1 MWSRLPA
8 RRSMRHWRGQ
18 LSQIRPC
25 SFQSCSMQHGI
36 NARTQRDFSP
46 TGSDYRGA
54 FISDH
59 SYQFTCV
66 CLLHILRIADV
77 PLVSKHW
84 IWRHISSFFL
94 FKKKHKNVWVL
105 NTCEPA
111 LSGNPRLVIHC
122 CEFGDTGAARGA
134 LLCGN
139 WDANVYHWLGLVP
152 SRCTRER
159 AQERGVRN
167 TEPQR
172 ECGLCLFLTQTQ
184 LMQDLCI
191 LPCPSTF
198 SSAV

>member
-1 MWSRLPA
+1 MRLSA
-8 RRSMRHWRGQ
+8 AYFKNRRC
-18 LSQIRPC
+18 P
-25 SFQSCSMQHGI
+25 
-36 NARTQRDFSP
+36 FSIQ
-46 TGSDYRGA
+46 TLDLKTH
-54 FISDH
+54 FILFS
-59 SYQFTCV
+59 
-66 CLLHILRIADV
+66 
-77 PLVSKHW
+77 
-84 IWRHISSFFL
+84 FL
-94 FKKKHKNVWVL
+94 FLNKHKNVWVL
-105 NTCEPA
+105 NTCEPV

>member
-1 MWSRLPA
+1 
-8 RRSMRHWRGQ
+8 
-18 LSQIRPC
+18 
-25 SFQSCSMQHGI
+25 MQHGI

-46 TGSDYRGA
+46 TGSDYGGA
-54 FISDH
+54 LNKRSFISVHMRLSAAYFKNRRCPFSIQTLDLKTH
-59 SYQFTCV
+59 F
-66 CLLHILRIADV
+66 I
-77 PLVSKHW
+77 
-84 IWRHISSFFL
+84 L
-94 FKKKHKNVWVL
+94 FKKNKNKHKNVWVL

-139 WDANVYHWLGLVP
+139 WDANVCRWLGLVP

-191 LPCPSTF
+191 LPCPTTF